1 MLYHSSSNHNQSK
14 TMPTLLHL
22 DASPRGDF
30 SISRQLSAAAV
41 AAWKDKHP
49 GGKVVERDL
58 TKTKMTFVDIDWII
72 GAFSTPDQ
80 LTDSHKSA
88 LAISDKLI
96 AELLEADEIVIGTP
110 MYNFAVP
117 AVVKAWIDHV
127 VRGGK
132 TFNYLAT
139 GPEGLAKGR
148 KVVVAVAS
156 GGSYDKA
163 SGMEAYNYEIPY
175 LRHILGFI
183 GITDVTFVQAGGTM
197 RVAQDQVSSEEFMA
211 PLLKQIKA
219 AV

>member
-1 MLYHSSSNHNQSK
+1 MLQLSSSNHNQST

-58 TKTKMTFVDIDWII
+58 TKTKMTFVDLDWII

-117 AVVKAWIDHV
+117 ASLR
-127 VRGGK
+127 RGS
-132 TFNYLAT
+132 TT
-139 GPEGLAKGR
+139 
-148 KVVVAVAS
+148 
-156 GGSYDKA
+156 SY
-163 SGMEAYNYEIPY
+163 EAEK
-175 LRHILGFI
+175 LSTTSR
-183 GITDVTFVQAGGTM
+183 
-197 RVAQDQVSSEEFMA
+197 QDRRDW
-211 PLLKQIKA
+211 PRA
-219 AV
+219 ARWLSR

>member
-1 MLYHSSSNHNQSK
+1 MLHLSSSNHNQSN
-14 TMPTLLHL
+14 TMLTLLHL

-41 AAWKDKHP
+41 AAWKDKYP

-58 TKTKMTFVDIDWII
+58 TKTEMTFVDLDWII
-72 GAFSTPDQ
+72 GAFSAPDQ

-88 LAISDKLI
+88 LAISDTLI

-127 VRGGK
+127 VRAGK
-132 TFNYLAT
+132 TFNYVAT

-156 GGSYDKA
+156 GGSYDTA
-163 SGMEAYNYEIPY
+163 SGLETYNYEIPY

-183 GITDVTFVQAGGTM
+183 GITDVKFVQAGGTM
-197 RVAQDQVSSEEFMA
+197 RVAQGQVSSEEFMA

>member
-1 MLYHSSSNHNQSK
+1 MLHHSSSNHNQSK

-58 TKTKMTFVDIDWII
+58 TKTKMTFVDLDWII
-72 GAFSTPDQ
+72 GAFSTPVQ

-132 TFNYLAT
+132 TFKYLAT

-197 RVAQDQVSSEEFMA
+197 RVAQGQGSSEEFMA

>member
-1 MLYHSSSNHNQSK
+1 
-14 TMPTLLHL
+14 MPTLLRL
-22 DASPRGDF
+22 DASPRGDS

-49 GGKVVERDL
+49 SGKVIERDL
-58 TKTKMTFVDIDWII
+58 TKTEMTFVHLDWII
-72 GAFSTPDQ
+72 GALSPPDQ
-80 LTDSHKSA
+80 LTDRHKSA
-88 LAISDKLI
+88 LAISDTLI
-96 AELLEADEIVIGTP
+96 AELLEADQIVIGTP

-117 AVVKAWIDHV
+117 A
-127 VRGGK
+127 RGQSVDRPHRK
-132 TFNYLAT
+132 DWKDCHLRAT
-139 GPEGLAKGR
+139 GREGLAKGR
-148 KVVVAVAS
+148 KVVVTVAS

-175 LRHILGFI
+175 LRHILAFI

-197 RVAQDQVSSEEFMA
+197 RVAQGQVSSEEFLA

>member
-1 MLYHSSSNHNQSK
+1 
-14 TMPTLLHL
+14 MPTLLHL
-22 DASPRGDF
+22 DASPRVDL

-58 TKTKMTFVDIDWII
+58 TKTKMTFVDLDWII
-72 GAFSTPDQ
+72 GAFSSSDQ

-88 LAISDKLI
+88 LAISDTLI
-96 AELLEADEIVIGTP
+96 AEVLEADEIVIGTP

-127 VRGGK
+127 VRAGK

-139 GPEGLAKGR
+139 GAEGLAKGR

-163 SGMEAYNYEIPY
+163 SGLEAYNYEIPY

-183 GITDVTFVQAGGTM
+183 GITDVTFVQAGGTI
-197 RVAQDQVSSEEFMA
+197 RIAQGQVSSEEFMA